1 VWTNQKRRTDLALHS
16 QFPGSYVLGTDLSPI
31 QPGWVPPNLEF
42 EVDDMED
49 VWRHKPFSF
58 IHLRSL
64 AGSLKD
70 WPRLISQANENL
82 EPGGWIEVVD
92 FELYCRDQRDPDAE
106 APGVPHLKDAKYINM
121 WVAGL
126 HEAADKISRTFR
138 SPERCKG
145 WMEDVGFEK
154 VVEQRIKVP
163 SAPWAKNR
171 RQKEIGLYQQQ
182 NMLDGSS
189 SYGAAHF
196 TRVLG
201 WTSEEFEMLSA
212 SVKSELKDRTLQ
224 VYSNLYVIY
233 GRKPGKQDGQTSGD
247 EEGEG

>member
-1 VWTNQKRRTDLALHS
+1 
-16 QFPGSYVLGTDLSPI
+16 
-31 QPGWVPPNLEF
+31 
-42 EVDDMED
+42 MED

-70 WPRLISQANENL
+70 WPRLISQAYENL

-126 HEAADKISRTFR
+126 HEAADKIGRTFR
-138 SPERCKG
+138 SPALCKG

-154 VVEQRIKVP
+154 VVEQKIKV
-163 SAPWAKNR
+163 R
-171 RQKEIGLYQQQ
+171 IVYV
-182 NMLDGSS
+182 
-189 SYGAAHF
+189 HF
-196 TRVLG
+196 L
-201 WTSEEFEMLSA
+201 L
-212 SVKSELKDRTLQ
+212 
-224 VYSNLYVIY
+224 
-233 GRKPGKQDGQTSGD
+233 
-247 EEGEG
+247 

>member
-1 VWTNQKRRTDLALHS
+1 
-16 QFPGSYVLGTDLSPI
+16 
-31 QPGWVPPNLEF
+31 VPPNLEF

-154 VVEQRIKVP
+154 VVEQRIKVRIVYVDIFAMMGCNLHFNGIP
-163 SAPWAKNR
+163 TECRSCVHYSEQS
-171 RQKEIGLYQQQ
+171 RQL
-182 NMLDGSS
+182 
-189 SYGAAHF
+189 
-196 TRVLG
+196 R
-201 WTSEEFEMLSA
+201 
-212 SVKSELKDRTLQ
+212 KDLC
-224 VYSNLYVIY
+224 V
-233 GRKPGKQDGQTSGD
+233 
-247 EEGEG
+247 